1 MPDMNYF
8 LILRHNCTFTSF
20 CYIAFFQDPQE
31 TWNTTYPDFSPCFQ
45 KTVILWTP
53 CALLVLGTPIR
64 IFQLSKS
71 QVSPLPFTWLN
82 IAKTVSILIY
92 LRKHKFVKGNEI
104 GIDMVILNGPL
115 KTKTDIPIFV

>member
-1 MPDMNYF
+1 
-8 LILRHNCTFTSF
+8 
-20 CYIAFFQDPQE
+20 
-31 TWNTTYPDFSPCFQ
+31 
-45 KTVILWTP
+45 
-53 CALLVLGTPIR
+53 LLVLGTPIR

-82 IAKTVSILIY
+82 IAKTVSTCILIY

>member
-1 MPDMNYF
+1 M
-8 LILRHNCTFTSF
+8 
-20 CYIAFFQDPQE
+20 
-31 TWNTTYPDFSPCFQ
+31 
-45 KTVILWTP
+45 
-53 CALLVLGTPIR
+53 LVLGTPIR

-92 LRKHKFVKGNEI
+92 LRKHKFVKPIKGNEI
-104 GIDMVILNGPL
+104 GIYMVILNGPL